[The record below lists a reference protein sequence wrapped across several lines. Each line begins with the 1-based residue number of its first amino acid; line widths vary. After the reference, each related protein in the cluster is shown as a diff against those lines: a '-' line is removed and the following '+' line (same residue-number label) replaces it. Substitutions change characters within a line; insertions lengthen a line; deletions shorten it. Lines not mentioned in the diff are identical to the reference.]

1 MFQCCIGFA
10 CWKCVERCQQQRW
23 GWRLGDGLGPGS
35 LLLDLSIVDRR
46 ITSQTFTSP
55 LLTIVNDPVETQ
67 QPKLLQRLSSLNMRE
82 SHLPWKS
89 PSDTPL
95 DSVSSSFPQ
104 NYFHIFP
111 PFSLADKLGKTVERV
126 PGAVGVHQYPMFT
139 RLPRPHNTS
148 LQTNKT
154 STTSTI
160 NNPLTNS

>member
-1 MFQCCIGFA
+1 MAKWEKFHLRCETQR
-10 CWKCVERCQQQRW
+10 VETWWWAGTRVAPAWLVHRRQENNF
-23 GWRLGDGLGPGS
+23 S
-35 LLLDLSIVDRR
+35 NFHFSIVDNCERSGGNPAAKTSSTAFQPQYER
-46 ITSQTFTSP
+46 ITS
-55 LLTIVNDPVETQ
+55 
-67 QPKLLQRLSSLNMRE
+67 SLEMTRQ
-82 SHLPWKS
+82 S

-139 RLPRPHNTS
+139 SLPRPHNTS